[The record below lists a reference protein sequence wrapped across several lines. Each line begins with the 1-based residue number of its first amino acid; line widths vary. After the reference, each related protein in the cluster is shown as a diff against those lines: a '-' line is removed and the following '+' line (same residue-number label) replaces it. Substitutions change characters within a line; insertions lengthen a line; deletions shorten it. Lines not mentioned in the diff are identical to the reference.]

1 MKADKSR
8 ALAARAS
15 LLALLA
21 SVTLSGCQAP
31 QRQSLDG
38 HYVYNSRNKVS
49 ATLEIKGT
57 SYTLCQTHCTSGS
70 LKLFVLGAPPDMLD
84 FYGQGMTDFATA
96 VGEKH
101 PEQDPKNPD
110 LKGVSS
116 WVEYGMW
123 CPCIYLDAGSQNFFQ
138 KRKS

>member
-1 MKADKSR
+1 MKANTSR
-8 ALAARAS
+8 VLATRAAG
-15 LLALLA
+15 LALLA
-21 SVTLSGCQAP
+21 AVSLSGCQAP

-38 HYVYNSRNKVS
+38 HYVYNSRNTVS

-96 VGEKH
+96 IGEKH
-101 PEQDPKNPD
+101 SEQDPQHPD

-116 WVEYGMW
+116 SVEYGMW

-138 KRKS
+138 KRNN